1 MIKYKFTKSSTEH
14 ANIFI
19 QCQYLYSLLKLK
31 REKILIVL
39 QYSNNFVND
48 LLCMFIIYY
57 IDIMLKLCSTI

>member
-39 QYSNNFVND
+39 Q
-48 LLCMFIIYY
+48 
-57 IDIMLKLCSTI
+57 